1 MEITEIL
8 SQRILLLDGSMGVE
22 LRKLAPDESTV
33 RGRRFLTHRR
43 SLVSNLDILN
53 LSRPDLVSS
62 VYDAYLKAG
71 ADIIETNTFN
81 SNALSQREYAT
92 DSLVRELNLIGAKL
106 AVEKAKYYTSID
118 KNRPRFVAGS
128 IGPTSLSASLPSEA
142 AAPWMRSVDFDTL
155 AEAYTEQAAALI
167 EGGVDI
173 LLIET
178 AFDLLNAKAALY
190 GASCAMESA
199 GCHLPLI
206 VSITISDRS
215 GRVLSGHTPEAFL
228 AAIAHYSPA
237 AVGFNCSAGP
247 ESLAPALRRFSA
259 ESPFPIIFYPNAG
272 LPDQQGNYSL
282 DPEKFVAAVKPLLD
296 ERQINIIGGCCGTT
310 PAHIHRLREYLDEAV
325 PAPRLDNSHV
335 KSSWLSGLSEFDDSR
350 GFINVGERCNVAG
363 SRKFLRLVKEGDT
376 AGILDIARKQVAAGA
391 MILDINMDDPMLDS
405 LREMEKFLR
414 LLASDPDTA
423 SLPWMIDSSD
433 FRVVETAL
441 KNMAGKGIV
450 NSISLKHG
458 EEDFIAKARL
468 IRKFG
473 AAVVVMLFDEQGQ
486 ATDYERK
493 IEISRRAVTILTERC
508 GFDCRDIIIDA
519 NILTIA
525 TGMPE
530 HDRYALDYLRA
541 VEWIGKNLPGV
552 KTSGGLSNLSFAF
565 RGNNYLRQA
574 MHAVFLYH
582 AVKAGLSMAIMDPG
596 AKVAYADIDAALLE
610 RLEDVILC
618 RCPDAAARLT
628 DVAADYSDKPLSV
641 ETSDVVVNPDV
652 LKRISSSL
660 IAGDATSLERDL
672 PEAVDRLGTATAV
685 VEGPLMAAMEEVG
698 RRFEAGKMFLPQV
711 VKSAGAMHAAVECLR
726 PLLEEGKIAGA
737 SAGRFLIA
745 TVRGDVHDIGKN
757 IAAVVL
763 RCNNFEV
770 IDLGVQVEAEKI
782 VEEALRLRPDFIGL
796 SGLITPS
803 LEEMAVTAKALKSA
817 GVSVPIFV
825 GGAATSELHT
835 ALKIAPEYDG
845 VVVRVRDAS
854 ANPVAAM
861 RWIQDPV
868 GEECRILE
876 SQKRLVEEY
885 NEKARETKAS
895 DGAADHHAEQSV
907 PLYDVESIIVP
918 AFSGIKTLPEVTIA
932 EVRPYINYTYFYKC
946 WQVDPRSEE
955 AERLHEDAEML
966 LDELQRSGATMRAQV
981 AFYEA
986 YSDGDAIVAGEE
998 RILTP
1003 RQHKGD
1009 GGAAP
1014 VALSDFVAPRDEGDH
1029 IGCFLVTIGSLLR
1042 ERIDE
1047 ALRSGDS
1054 YSLLLLQ
1061 SMADRLAEA
1070 TSEGLHRRG
1079 GGNLWGYSPD
1089 EPLDYEAIRRGKYRG
1104 IRPAVGYPSL
1114 PDQRLMHSL
1123 VKLLA
1128 PQEVEVSVTVNGALT
1143 PSSSVAGFY
1152 LASPRSRYFTIN

>member
-22 LRKLAPDESTV
+22 LRKLAPDESAV
-33 RGRRFLTHRR
+33 RGRRFMTHRR

-53 LSRPDLVSS
+53 LSRPELVAS
-62 VYDAYLKAG
+62 VYDAYLEAG

-81 SNALSQREYAT
+81 SNLLSQREYAT
-92 DSLVRELNLIGAKL
+92 DSLVRELNLAGVKL
-106 AVEKAKYYTSID
+106 AIKKAKYYTSITPD
-118 KNRPRFVAGS
+118 KPRFVAGS
-128 IGPTSLSASLPSEA
+128 MGPTALSASLPSEA

-190 GASCAMESA
+190 GVSCAMESA
-199 GCHLPLI
+199 GRRLPLF

-228 AAIAHYSPA
+228 AAIAHYTPA

-247 ESLAPALRRFSA
+247 ESLAPALRRLSA
-259 ESPFPIIFYPNAG
+259 ASPFPIIFYPNAG
-272 LPDQQGNYSL
+272 LPDRQGNYSL
-282 DPEKFVAAVKPLLD
+282 NPQKFVDAVKPLLD
-296 ERQINIIGGCCGTT
+296 DKQINIIGGCCGTT
-310 PAHIHRLREYLDEAV
+310 PLHIRRLREYLDAAT
-325 PAPRLDNSHV
+325 PSPRSDYQHV
-335 KSSWLSGLSEFDDSR
+335 KPAWLSGLSEFDDSR

-376 AGILDIARKQVAAGA
+376 VGILEIARKQVAAGA
-391 MILDINMDDPMLDS
+391 MILDINMDDPMLDAP
-405 LREMEKFLR
+405 REMEKFLR

-433 FRVVETAL
+433 FKVVETAL

-458 EEDFIAKARL
+458 EEDFIAKVRL
-468 IRKFG
+468 IRRYG

-486 ATDYERK
+486 AADYERK
-493 IEISRRAVTILTERC
+493 IEIARRAVTILTDRC
-508 GFDCRDIIIDA
+508 GFDRRDIIIDA

-525 TGMPE
+525 TGMAE

-596 AKVAYADIDAALLE
+596 TKVAYADIEPDLLE

-618 RCPDAAARLT
+618 RRPDAAARLT
-628 DVAADYSDKPLSV
+628 EVAADYSDKPLAV
-641 ETSDVVVNPDV
+641 EVSDVVVNTDV

-660 IAGDATSLERDL
+660 IAGDAVSLERDL
-672 PEAVDRLGTATAV
+672 PEAVGRLGTATAV

-711 VKSAGAMHAAVECLR
+711 VKSAGAMHTAVECLR
-726 PLLEEGKIAGA
+726 PLLEQGTISGATAGK
-737 SAGRFLIA
+737 FLIS

-757 IAAVVL
+757 ISAVVL

-803 LEEMAVTAKALKSA
+803 LEEMVVTAKALKSA

-835 ALKIAPEYDG
+835 ALKIAPVYDG

-861 RWIQDPV
+861 RWIQDPA
-868 GEECRILE
+868 GEERRIRE

-885 NEKARETKAS
+885 YEKEKELKVS
-895 DGAADHHAEQSV
+895 EDAADHAGESAS
-907 PLYDVESIIVP
+907 LYDKESIIAP
-918 AFSGIKTLPEVTIA
+918 SFSGIRTLPQVAIA
-932 EVRPYINYTYFYKC
+932 DVRPYINYTYFYKC
-946 WQVDPRSEE
+946 WQVDPRSAEADKLRE
-955 AERLHEDAEML
+955 DAERLL
-966 LDELQRSGATMRAQV
+966 NELQREGATMRAQV

-986 YSDGDAIVAGEE
+986 YSDGDAIVAGGET
-998 RILTP
+998 IPTL

-1009 GGAAP
+1009 SGMAP
-1014 VALSDFVAPRDEGDH
+1014 VALSDFVAPRGEGDH

-1047 ALRSGDS
+1047 ASRSKDS

-1061 SMADRLAEA
+1061 SLADRLAEA
-1070 TSEGLHRRG
+1070 TSEWLHRRVRVS
-1079 GGNLWGYSPD
+1079 LWGYSPD

-1114 PDQRLMHSL
+1114 PDQRLMHKL

-1128 PQEVEVSVTVNGALT
+1128 PQDVEVSVTVNGALT